1 MSQQIQTTFSS
12 TKPAIEIEKKG
23 LLLLLWTAMRPHQ
36 WVKNLFIFAPL
47 LFGRKLT
54 DTSAIGNSLLAF
66 AVFCLLASALYI
78 FNDWI
83 DAEEDRTHP
92 EKRNRPISSGLL
104 PVPIALFASAILAI
118 AAFSLSAVIG
128 LNFFLIS
135 ALYVILTLSYCLAL
149 KRMIVLDAMT
159 ISAGFVIRIVGG
171 AIAINVVP
179 SHWLIVCA
187 FLLALF
193 LTFTK
198 RRQELLTLSNHAGEH
213 RKVLEEYSINYLG
226 QVNNI
231 LIGASIV
238 CYALY
243 TVAPETINRF
253 NTDALIY
260 GTVFVIYGM
269 LRYMLLIEKPSNG
282 GNPSKMLLQDK
293 PLLLTVAGW
302 TIYNAVMIYQVNLK
316 EFWTLISG
324 MN

>member
-1 MSQQIQTTFSS
+1 MAQEARIILAQRNRDLGLQNRGTTRLIF
-12 TKPAIEIEKKG
+12 
-23 LLLLLWTAMRPHQ
+23 TAMRPHQ

-47 LFGRKLT
+47 LFGRKLL
-54 DTSAIGNSLLAF
+54 DFEAVGNSLIAF

-83 DAEEDRTHP
+83 DVEEDKNHP
-92 EKRNRPISSGLL
+92 EKCRRPLSSGALA
-104 PVPIALFASAILAI
+104 VPTALFSALILAVTAFGI
-118 AAFSLSAVIG
+118 ASLIG
-128 LNFFLIS
+128 LNFSLIS
-135 ALYVILTLSYCLAL
+135 GLYVVLTLSYCLAL
-149 KRMIVLDAMT
+149 KKMIVLDAMT

-171 AIAINVVP
+171 AIAIGVIP

-198 RRQELLTLSNHAGEH
+198 RRQELLTLSKHAGEH
-213 RKVLEEYSINYLG
+213 RKVLEEYSVSYLG

-243 TVAPETINRF
+243 TVAPETVERF
-253 NTDALIY
+253 NTDNLIY

-269 LRYMLLIEKPSNG
+269 LRYMILIEKPSNG
-282 GNPSKMLLQDK
+282 GNPSRMLLQDK
-293 PLLLTVAGW
+293 PLLMTVAGW
-302 TIYNAVMIYQVNLK
+302 GIYNMVVIYH
-316 EFWTLISG
+316 ISLRELLFF
-324 MN
+324 